1 MKEEYGFTQDQI
13 DIQTMTRDFIR
24 KELPWERIKECD
36 EKSETP
42 MDVVKK
48 AAEMG
53 LTSITLPESI
63 GGGGMGEVTNSIV
76 LEEIAYQDI
85 GFATVIGACGLA
97 YKPLELFG
105 TDAQK
110 EAYGKYIVDGGLA
123 AFALTEADAGSDV
136 SAGRTSAVEDGD
148 DWIVNGTKS
157 FITNGGLASVYTVF
171 AVTDPGNGT
180 HSMSCFYV
188 DRKTPGISIGSEEN
202 KMGIRLSNT
211 TEVIFE
217 NVRIP
222 ASQMVGKRGDGF
234 KIAMMTFDRTR
245 PAGVGAACCGAM
257 KSCIDKCIEYSAQRM
272 TFSQPILQNQ
282 VIQFK
287 LADMEIK
294 YEASR
299 ALTYKVAQMID
310 DGIIDSD
317 MASCAKAFSS
327 EAVFW
332 CANEALQIH
341 GGYGYSKEYPIEI
354 ILRNCKIGSIFEGT
368 NEVQRMV
375 ITKGLV
381 KASGLM

>member
-1 MKEEYGFTQDQI
+1 MKEEYGFTRDQI
-13 DIQTMTRDFIR
+13 DIQLMTREFIR
-24 KELPWERIKECD
+24 KVLPWEKIKECD

-42 MDVVKK
+42 MDVVKQCAK
-48 AAEMG
+48 MG
-53 LTSITLPESI
+53 LTSITLPEAI

-76 LEEIAYQDI
+76 LEELAYQDI

-97 YKPLELFG
+97 YKPVELFG
-105 TDAQK
+105 TEAQK
-110 EAYGKYIVDGGLA
+110 EEYGKYIVEGGLA

-136 SAGRTSAVEDGD
+136 ASGRTSAVKDGD
-148 DWIVNGTKS
+148 DWVVNGTKS
-157 FITNGGLASVYTVF
+157 FITNGGLASIYTVF

-188 DRKTPGISIGSEEN
+188 DRNTPGISVGSEEN

-211 TEVIFE
+211 TEVIFD

-222 ASQMVGKRGDGF
+222 QSHMIGKQGDGF

-257 KSCIDKCIEYSAQRM
+257 KSCIDKCIEYSAQRI
-272 TFSQPILQNQ
+272 TFGQPVLQNQ

-294 YEASR
+294 YEAAR
-299 ALTYKVAQMID
+299 ALTYKVAAMID
-310 DGIIDSD
+310 DGVIDSGLS
-317 MASCAKAFSS
+317 SCAKAFAS

-375 ITKGLV
+375 VTKGLV

>member
-1 MKEEYGFTQDQI
+1 MKEEYGFTQDQC
-13 DIQTMTRDFIR
+13 DLQQMTRDFIQ
-24 KELPWERIKECD
+24 KELPWEKIKECD

-63 GGGGMGEVTNSIV
+63 GGSGMGEVANSLV
-76 LEEIAYQDI
+76 LEELAYQDV

-97 YKPLELFG
+97 YKPLELCG

-110 EAYGKYIVDGGLA
+110 EEYGKYIVDGGLA

-136 SAGRTSAVEDGD
+136 AAGRTSAVLDGD
-148 DWIVNGTKS
+148 DWVINGTKS
-157 FITNGGLASVYTVF
+157 FITNGGLASIYTVF

-188 DRKTPGISIGSEEN
+188 DRKTPGISIGAEEN
-202 KMGIRLSNT
+202 KHGIRLSNT
-211 TEVIFE
+211 TEVIFD
-217 NVRIP
+217 NVRVP
-222 ASQMVGKRGDGF
+222 QKNMVGKQGDGF

-257 KSCIDKCIEYSAQRM
+257 KSCIDKCIAYSAQRF
-272 TFSQPILQNQ
+272 TFGQPILQNQ

-299 ALTYKVAQMID
+299 ALTYKVAAMID
-310 DGIIDSD
+310 AGVIDST
-317 MASCAKAFSS
+317 MSSAVKAFAS
-327 EAVFW
+327 EASSW

-354 ILRNCKIGSIFEGT
+354 IARNCRIGSIFEGT